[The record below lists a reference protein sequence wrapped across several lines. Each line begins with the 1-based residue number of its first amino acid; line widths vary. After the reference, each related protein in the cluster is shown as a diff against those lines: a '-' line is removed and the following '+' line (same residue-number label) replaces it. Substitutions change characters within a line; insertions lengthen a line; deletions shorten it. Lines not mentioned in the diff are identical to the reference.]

1 MQVNSYSRV
10 AMESQIS
17 NRKADLNTKHED
29 TNTKSAN
36 STKDIDKD
44 KLSKLASIGG
54 KGITEL
60 YAISFMQET
69 FSISSAN
76 AFLQAGMLGMTDSSK
91 ESLSAI
97 LSNVDFKAIGY
108 EGKDILSLNADEAKE
123 LVSEDGFFG
132 VAKTSQRLADFV
144 INGAGEDMDKLQKGL
159 EGLKAGFAQAE
170 KMWGGKLPDIS
181 YETIDKAIEKVTQK
195 INELGGNSLD
205 INA

>member
-1 MQVNSYSRV
+1 R
-10 AMESQIS
+10 
-17 NRKADLNTKHED
+17 
-29 TNTKSAN
+29 
-36 STKDIDKD
+36 DIDED

-60 YAISFMQET
+60 YAMSFMQQA
-69 FSISSAN
+69 FSMSSSN
-76 AFLQAGMLGMTDSSK
+76 GLSQAGIFQGAQSKDS
-91 ESLSAI
+91 LTAI

-123 LVSEDGFFG
+123 LIGEDGYFG

-144 INGAGEDMDKLQKGL
+144 INGAGDDMEKLQKGL

-170 KMWGGKLPDIS
+170 KMWGSKLPDIS

-195 INELGGNSLD
+195 INEMGGNSLD

>member
-1 MQVNSYSRV
+1 MQINSYSRV

-17 NRKADLNTKHED
+17 NRKADLNTKLED

-44 KLSKLASIGG
+44 KLDKLASLGG

-60 YAISFMQET
+60 YTMSFMQQT
-69 FSISSAN
+69 LSISSYNSFSQASIAN
-76 AFLQAGMLGMTDSSK
+76 FANSNN
-91 ESLSAI
+91 SLSSI
-97 LSNVDFKAIGY
+97 LSGVDFKAIGY
-108 EGKDILSLNADEAKE
+108 EGKDILSLNSEEAKE
-123 LVSEDGFFG
+123 LIGEDGFFG
-132 VAKTSQRLADFV
+132 VTKTSQRLADFV
-144 INGAGEDMDKLQKGL
+144 INGAGEDIDKLQKGL
-159 EGLKAGFAQAE
+159 EGLKSGFAQAE

-195 INELGGNSLD
+195 INDLGGNSLN

>member
-1 MQVNSYSRV
+1 MQINSYSRV

-17 NRKADLNTKHED
+17 NRKADLNTKLED

-44 KLSKLASIGG
+44 KLDKLASLGG

-60 YAISFMQET
+60 YTMSFMQQT
-69 FSISSAN
+69 LSISSYN
-76 AFLQAGMLGMTDSSK
+76 SFSQAGIANFTNSNN
-91 ESLSAI
+91 SLSSI
-97 LSNVDFKAIGY
+97 LSGVDFKAIGY
-108 EGKDILSLNADEAKE
+108 EGKDILSLNSEEAKE
-123 LVSEDGFFG
+123 LIGEDGFFG
-132 VAKTSQRLADFV
+132 VTKTSQRLADFV
-144 INGAGEDMDKLQKGL
+144 INGAGENIDKLQKGL
-159 EGLKAGFAQAE
+159 EGLKSGFAQAE

-195 INELGGNSLD
+195 INDLGGNSLN